1 MLTMT
6 EDQQNQLQTPGL
18 EEVKEKTARL
28 KGKESESFSFY
39 IEQTL
44 LTPNENLKKVP
55 SFVDQSRLLLI

>member
-28 KGKESESFSFY
+28 KGKESFSFY
-39 IEQTL
+39 RTETFPL
-44 LTPNENLKKVP
+44 L
-55 SFVDQSRLLLI
+55 SRLVQTFADMSLR